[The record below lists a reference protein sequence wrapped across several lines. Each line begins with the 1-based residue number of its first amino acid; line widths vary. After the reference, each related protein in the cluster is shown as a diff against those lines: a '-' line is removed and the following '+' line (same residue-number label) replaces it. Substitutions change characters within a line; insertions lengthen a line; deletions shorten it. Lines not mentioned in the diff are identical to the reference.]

1 MNVMISMRNIAFLLS
16 LLVVMSMA
24 VLAAELPTVQVEY
37 PWARPTPQTVTNGAA
52 YLTLVNQGKQVDRL
66 LSATGDV
73 AGTIELHTHVEE
85 GGVMKMRPVEAIEVK
100 PGEPVVFRPGGLH
113 IMLVNLKQ
121 PLVEGQTFKLLLN
134 FERAGSIPV
143 DVHVTSTEPE
153 PMHPSGDS
161 HKP

>member
-1 MNVMISMRNIAFLLS
+1 MNMRNIAFLLS
-16 LLVVMSMA
+16 LSVVMSMA
-24 VLAAELPTVQVEY
+24 VLAAELPTVKVEH
-37 PWARPTPQTVTNGAA
+37 PWARPTPPTVTNGAA

-85 GGVMKMRPVEAIEVK
+85 GGIMKMRPVEAIEVK
-100 PGEPVVFRPGGLH
+100 SGESVVLRPGGLH

-134 FERAGSIPV
+134 FEQAGKIPV

-153 PMHPSGDS
+153 PMHPSGQ
-161 HKP
+161 P